1 MDGKP
6 KNDEAHRLERVNVML
21 SAKALSWLEETS
33 TSIRGETGAR
43 LSRSALIRGI
53 VEGFAA
59 AELAIRRCSTG
70 EDVAVALEAYL
81 RETQGRNAQ

>member
-1 MDGKP
+1 MSDDNTK
-6 KNDEAHRLERVNVML
+6 LERVNVML

-33 TSIRGETGAR
+33 TAIRGETGVR

-59 AELAIRRCSTG
+59 AGLTIRRCCTG
-70 EDVAVALEAYL
+70 EEVASALSNYL
-81 RETQGRNAQ
+81 RETQSGRAE